1 MLKSFSYDSNLKII
15 SKNLTTMRQKE
26 IKKFMTEFSSYN
38 ISLNKLIDLKPDFE
52 LRNIFLNISLF
63 LISNE
68 DLFLWTT
75 KNKKLPVKKIS
86 SLLKEDPNFIH
97 KWRHYILAYFILFS
111 SEKYK
116 QLQSCISI
124 NDLEDTKI
132 KENLA
137 IENSR
142 SNINGVLLQKN
153 NSKCCVLTGYGL
165 FISIKPY
172 NDCPVG
178 GIVNG
183 FIPNKFKILRRLTI
197 VSIIIAILL
206 LTPYYYFYGM
216 SKSTVILEMEGKI
229 TIDINR
235 KNKIISTKGSNYFTQ
250 SLLNNIND
258 KSSLDKIISG
268 LLTDALDN
276 KKINEYSKLSI
287 YVNGQ
292 AINFD
297 SLDTTKDII
306 NSKHLQMRVNNVGSD
321 FYFNEK

>member
-1 MLKSFSYDSNLKII
+1 MLKSFSYNSNLKII
-15 SKNLTTMRQKE
+15 SKNLATMRQKE
-26 IKKFMTEFSSYN
+26 IKKFMSELSSYN
-38 ISLNKLIDLKPDFE
+38 ISLNRLVDLKPDFE
-52 LRNIFLNISLF
+52 LRNILLNISLF

-75 KNKKLPVKKIS
+75 KNKKLPAKKIS
-86 SLLKEDPNFIH
+86 LLLKEDPNFIH

-116 QLQSCISI
+116 QLQTCVSI
-124 NDLEDTKI
+124 NDLEDYKI
-132 KENLA
+132 KENPS
-137 IENSR
+137 IENSH

-153 NSKCCVLTGYGL
+153 NSKCCILTGYGL

-183 FIPNKFKILRRLTI
+183 FIPNKFKVLKRLIFIGIL
-197 VSIIIAILL
+197 IAILL

-216 SKSTVILEMEGKI
+216 SKSTVILEMEGRI
-229 TIDINR
+229 TIDINK
-235 KNKIISTKGSNYFTQ
+235 KNKIISTKGSNFYTQ
-250 SLLNNIND
+250 SLLNKVND
-258 KSSLDKIISG
+258 KSSLDTILST

-276 KKINEYSKLSI
+276 KKINEYSKLSM

-297 SLDTTKDII
+297 SLTATKDVITS
-306 NSKHLQMRVNNVGSD
+306 NKLPMRVNNVGND